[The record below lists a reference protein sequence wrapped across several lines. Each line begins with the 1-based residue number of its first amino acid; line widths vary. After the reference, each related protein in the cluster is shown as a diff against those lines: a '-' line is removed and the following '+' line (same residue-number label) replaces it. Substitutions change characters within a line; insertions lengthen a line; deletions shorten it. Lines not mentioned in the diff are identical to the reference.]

1 MASKDVP
8 IPVLRTYEYRTVVG
22 KWDFANVIQVED
34 FEISILDY
42 TGGPSLLKSRGGS
55 QRCRGRCDS
64 EEESESTTFLALK
77 REKGECEPRNV
88 GHH

>member
-8 IPVLRTYEYRTVVG
+8 IPVLRTYEYGTLVG

>member
-8 IPVLRTYEYRTVVG
+8 IPVLRTCEYRTLVG
-22 KWDFANVIQVED
+22 KWDFANAIQVED

-55 QRCRGRCDS
+55 QKCRERCDS
-64 EEESESTTFLALK
+64 EEESESTTSPALK
-77 REKGECEPRNV
+77 REKGESEPRNV
-88 GHH
+88 DHL